1 MIVKGKPPPVGG
13 LPLVITRDSAL
24 ARNPMMAIFCSD
36 LMPCSIPT
44 NRIQKAC
51 LVSEIIF

>member
-36 LMPCSIPT
+36 HHMTMTSNIYG
-44 NRIQKAC
+44 
-51 LVSEIIF
+51 